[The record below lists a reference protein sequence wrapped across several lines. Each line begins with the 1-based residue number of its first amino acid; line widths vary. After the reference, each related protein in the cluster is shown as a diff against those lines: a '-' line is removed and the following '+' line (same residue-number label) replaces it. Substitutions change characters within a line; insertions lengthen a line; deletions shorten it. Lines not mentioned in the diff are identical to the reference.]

1 MEIKAVLFDLD
12 GTLLDTSSG
21 VLGALKAALIEV
33 NFSLPKKED
42 ERFFIGPPMQKTIAK
57 YYGLNDEKAM
67 QIANVFR
74 EKYKTHQYLLD
85 AKIYDEI
92 IPLLLELKRR
102 NIKVAVATYKRE
114 DYTLDL
120 LSNFDLVRYFD
131 VIHGSDLQGKLT
143 KSDIIEKCLDELNI
157 EKSKTI
163 LLGDTNSDLQGAL
176 NAHCLF
182 VGVTYGFGYKNK
194 NDLSSD
200 DIVIGIIDKP
210 LELLKIID

>member
-1 MEIKAVLFDLD
+1 MKIKAVLFDLD

-21 VLGALKAALIEV
+21 VLGALKAALTEV
-33 NFSLPKKED
+33 GFDLPKKED
-42 ERFFIGPPMQKTIAK
+42 ERFFIGPPMQKTIGQ

-67 QIANVFR
+67 QIANIFR
-74 EKYKTHQYLLD
+74 EKYKTHEYLLG

-92 IPLLLELKRR
+92 IPLLLELRKK

-120 LSNFDLVRYFD
+120 LSNFDLVKYFD
-131 VIHGSDLQGKLT
+131 VIHGSDIGGKLT
-143 KSDIIEKCLDELNI
+143 KSDIIEKCLNELGV
-157 EKSKTI
+157 EKKQTI
-163 LLGDTNSDLQGAL
+163 LLGDTSHDLQGAI

-194 NDLSSD
+194 NDLSID
-200 DIVIGIIDKP
+200 DTIVGVVDKP
-210 LELLKIID
+210 LELLNYID